1 MLFQAP
7 FQKHFGVVTD
17 DVGLALAVDW
27 ANSACALVLNLIRSK
42 EDTLAEKVCQ
52 NVECANVLYAPVK
65 SV

>member
-7 FQKHFGVVTD
+7 FQKHFCVVTD
-17 DVGLALAVDW
+17 DVRLAFAVNW
-27 ANSACALVLNLIRSK
+27 ANSAGALVLDLICSE

>member
-1 MLFQAP
+1 M
-7 FQKHFGVVTD
+7 TD